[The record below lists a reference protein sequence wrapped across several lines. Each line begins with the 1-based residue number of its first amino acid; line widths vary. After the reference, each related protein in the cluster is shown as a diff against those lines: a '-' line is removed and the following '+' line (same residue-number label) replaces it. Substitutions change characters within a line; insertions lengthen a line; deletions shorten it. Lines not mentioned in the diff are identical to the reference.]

1 MRIGKLASAVL
12 AVIVLAIG
20 IHAPE
25 AQAQNDRNPTENSP
39 ADRAL
44 EGKRLDTIHLAMPDS
59 YATLSQIAVVTSD
72 CAFRGTTSPTM
83 RRNVNKVGITQD
95 MPWIGQFFAATPR
108 QGELNAGNQIGLAYA
123 DDSTLYVDLRSAGAP
138 PTGDRSLLGAL
149 VSGPTGQS
157 APFALNAAAQ
167 PFVGFSVVNRDF
179 QFQVPVANFTALAPA
194 RAACGSNAMTK
205 LPLMASYFPQAA
217 GSVHLLR
224 GQMIVLVKPSII
236 AGY

>member
-1 MRIGKLASAVL
+1 
-12 AVIVLAIG
+12 
-20 IHAPE
+20 
-25 AQAQNDRNPTENSP
+25 
-39 ADRAL
+39 
-44 EGKRLDTIHLAMPDS
+44 
-59 YATLSQIAVVTSD
+59 
-72 CAFRGTTSPTM
+72 
-83 RRNVNKVGITQD
+83 
-95 MPWIGQFFAATPR
+95 
-108 QGELNAGNQIGLAYA
+108 
-123 DDSTLYVDLRSAGAP
+123 
-138 PTGDRSLLGAL
+138 LGAL

-157 APFALNAAAQ
+157 VPFALNATAQ
-167 PFVGFSVVNRDF
+167 PFIGFSVVNRDF